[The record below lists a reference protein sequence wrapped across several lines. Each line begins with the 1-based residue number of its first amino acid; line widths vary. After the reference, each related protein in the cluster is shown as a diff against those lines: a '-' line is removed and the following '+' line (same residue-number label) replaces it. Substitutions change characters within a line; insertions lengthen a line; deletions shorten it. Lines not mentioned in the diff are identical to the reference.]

1 MSKIKDLYAIEND
14 IDDLK
19 PIEPSLDDLA
29 NAIAI
34 VINRD
39 ATPIREKIAKD
50 ARYECGVSDEGYPE
64 YYIEN
69 FVDICDFI
77 SETYCEDYVRD
88 NQIDIDD
95 ERYKT
100 LTEKLSAIVQDK
112 FADYE
117 SELINNIKERE

>member
-19 PIEPSLDDLA
+19 PIEPSLNDLA
-29 NAIAI
+29 NAIAS

-39 ATPIREKIAKD
+39 ATSIREKLAKD
-50 ARYECGVSDEGYPE
+50 ARYECGVDDEGHPE

-69 FVDICDFI
+69 FVDMCDFI

-95 ERYKT
+95 VRYKT